1 MKTNI
6 ERIIAAILLVA
17 LALTGSIVNTFAV
30 AEEAE
35 TINETIAETVVEEE
49 VFEEE
54 IAAACVDGIVGEADM
69 CLTEEGAAELT
80 EETEVEVIEEA
91 EEASLGELTGEA
103 EEEAEPQIED
113 EDKQQLMADLI
124 DMAVEETRDQG
135 IYVAL
140 NATFATLADN
150 AEILAN
156 PETGV
161 IETDGN
167 AIVNMTYDAL
177 SANFD
182 ENPEQ
187 LMGAIGAAALRAN
200 DAGYIQALG
209 GDAVL
214 SAMAAE
220 EGDAEVD
227 INMAK
232 DLAKD
237 YLELGIDTLA
247 DVHPAFKALSPLLKG
262 LLGVAFDE
270 NEPDPMKEI
279 QNKLDEIDHKLDEIE
294 ESVKSHTDN
303 VVSLSN
309 RGLAFDN
316 IVANTKT
323 LRTRMNNI
331 WDPDS
336 GYTQAEK
343 IQQTADLYKTDY
355 VKDLETALNGGTM
368 AYEGTLKDFLDGQS
382 VFEAAYRTACESVMF
397 SSEAID
403 STAPYLYQV
412 LADYIAGYNLLDE
425 VYDCYEAVYGANKLL
440 ASRDDM
446 NARLAGIDRK
456 GNKVCKSVM
465 DLYVEYFKRDRYIFV
480 GKSNNKN
487 IKLNDTMVLVQN
499 FAKECQINDN
509 IMKTPDCMKNNP
521 LSDKDVQLIADYCKE
536 KRKSLFQ
543 YLLNEMKF
551 DLKVVYNNKTYTASD
566 IRKDLVLSTHCVVVP
581 NFMGG
586 GWAYNH
592 GPINGTKY
600 KELPQEIYL
609 ATGKQYI
616 TQNDKSKAYG
626 MGVYTNTYWYYAQGI
641 DTTGYCTGKDEK
653 VQIMKR
659 TEDSATLEKK
669 NSAKDTDYYCTFMFF
684 QGR

>member
-6 ERIIAAILLVA
+6 NRIIAAILLVA

-35 TINETIAETVVEEE
+35 IINETIAENIVEEE
-49 VFEEE
+49 EFEEE

-80 EETEVEVIEEA
+80 EETEMEVIEEA
-91 EEASLGELTGEA
+91 EEANLGELTGEA

-227 INMAK
+227 LSMAK
-232 DLAKD
+232 DLTKD

-270 NEPDPMKEI
+270 NEPDPMQEMQK
-279 QNKLDEIDHKLDEIE
+279 KLDEIDQKLDEIE

-323 LRTRMNNI
+323 LRTRMNSTI
-331 WDPDS
+331 SSP
-336 GYTQAEK
+336 
-343 IQQTADLYKTDY
+343 TA
-355 VKDLETALNGGTM
+355 
-368 AYEGTLKDFLDGQS
+368 
-382 VFEAAYRTACESVMF
+382 RPC
-397 SSEAID
+397 
-403 STAPYLYQV
+403 AP
-412 LADYIAGYNLLDE
+412 A
-425 VYDCYEAVYGANKLL
+425 
-440 ASRDDM
+440 
-446 NARLAGIDRK
+446 
-456 GNKVCKSVM
+456 
-465 DLYVEYFKRDRYIFV
+465 
-480 GKSNNKN
+480 
-487 IKLNDTMVLVQN
+487 
-499 FAKECQINDN
+499 
-509 IMKTPDCMKNNP
+509 
-521 LSDKDVQLIADYCKE
+521 
-536 KRKSLFQ
+536 
-543 YLLNEMKF
+543 
-551 DLKVVYNNKTYTASD
+551 
-566 IRKDLVLSTHCVVVP
+566 
-581 NFMGG
+581 
-586 GWAYNH
+586 
-592 GPINGTKY
+592 
-600 KELPQEIYL
+600 
-609 ATGKQYI
+609 
-616 TQNDKSKAYG
+616 
-626 MGVYTNTYWYYAQGI
+626 
-641 DTTGYCTGKDEK
+641 
-653 VQIMKR
+653 
-659 TEDSATLEKK
+659 
-669 NSAKDTDYYCTFMFF
+669 
-684 QGR
+684 